1 VTERDAGA
9 GSREWQPRVPVVAM
23 LEARRPDELASL
35 LRHRGLQ
42 PYHAPALREEPQPDP
57 AAVDAFITRLAGGQ
71 IDVVILLTGVGTT
84 AILETARSLDRL
96 AELVEALPRVTVLA
110 RGPKPV
116 AALRPYGLRPAC
128 VAAAPYTT
136 AEVLAALAEYD
147 LAGRVVVVQ
156 LAGEPNPELHQALAA
171 RGAQVEELAPY
182 RWTLPLDQA
191 PLERFLVDVGTG
203 RIDAVVVTSAAQVQN
218 LFTVAARH
226 GGVEALRRH
235 LRATIVASV
244 GPVCTRAL
252 QAHGVQVDVEA
263 SPPKM
268 GPLVAA
274 LATALAARR
283 RQAAGDRRQNDR
295 AADAWEGR

>member
-1 VTERDAGA
+1 MAERDAAA
-9 GSREWQPRVPVVAM
+9 GSRDRQPRAPVVAM

-35 LRHRGLQ
+35 LRHRGLE

-57 AAVDAFITRLAGGQ
+57 ATVDAFITRLAGGQ

-96 AELVEALPRVTVLA
+96 DVLVEALQRVTVLA

-116 AALRPYGLRPAC
+116 AALRAYGLRPAL

-147 LAGRVVVVQ
+147 LAGRVVAVQ
-156 LAGEPNPELHQALAA
+156 LAGEPNPELHQALAE

-182 RWTLPLDQA
+182 RWALPLDQA
-191 PLERFLVDVGTG
+191 PLERFLADVAAG
-203 RIDAVVVTSAAQVQN
+203 RIDAVVVTSSAQVQN
-218 LFTVAARH
+218 LFTLAARQ
-226 GGVEALRRH
+226 GGTEALQH
-235 LRATIVASV
+235 GLRATVVASV
-244 GPVCTRAL
+244 GPLCTRTL

-274 LATALAARR
+274 LATALAGPE
-283 RQAAGDRRQNDR
+283 GDHHGAHD
-295 AADAWEGR
+295 

>member
-1 VTERDAGA
+1 MAESGTGTE
-9 GSREWQPRVPVVAM
+9 SREQQPRAPVVAM

-35 LRHRGLQ
+35 LRHRGLE

-57 AAVDAFITRLAGGQ
+57 TAVGAFITRLAGGQ
-71 IDVVILLTGVGTT
+71 IGVVILLTGVGTT

-96 AELVEALPRVTVLA
+96 GALVEALDRVTVLA

-116 AALRPYGLRPAC
+116 AALRPYGLRPAL

-136 AEVLAALAEYD
+136 AEVLAALAEHD
-147 LAGRVVVVQ
+147 LAGRVVTIQ

-182 RWTLPLDQA
+182 RWALPLDQA
-191 PLERFLVDVGTG
+191 PLERFLVDVAAG
-203 RIDAVVVTSAAQVQN
+203 RIDAVVVTSSAQVQN
-218 LFTVAARH
+218 LFTIAARH
-226 GGVEALRRH
+226 CGAEALRRH

-274 LATALAARR
+274 LATALAVPRR
-283 RQAAGDRRQNDR
+283 RATEQPCR
-295 AADAWEGR
+295 

>member
-1 VTERDAGA
+1 
-9 GSREWQPRVPVVAM
+9 
-23 LEARRPDELASL
+23 
-35 LRHRGLQ
+35 
-42 PYHAPALREEPQPDP
+42 LREEPQPDP
-57 AAVDAFITRLAGGQ
+57 AAIDAFITRLVGGQ

-84 AILETARSLDRL
+84 AILEAARTLDRL
-96 AELVEALPRVTVLA
+96 SVLVEALQRVTVLA

-116 AALRPYGLRPAC
+116 SALRPYGLRPAL
-128 VAAAPYTT
+128 VAGAPYTT

-147 LAGRVVVVQ
+147 LAGRVMVVQ

-182 RWTLPLDQA
+182 RWALPLDQA
-191 PLERFLVDVGTG
+191 PLERFLADVAVG
-203 RIDAVVVTSAAQVQN
+203 RIDAVMVTSSAQVQN
-218 LFTVAARH
+218 LFTIAARH
-226 GGVEALRRH
+226 GGAEALRRH

-274 LATALAARR
+274 LATALARPRGGAVQGAER
-283 RQAAGDRRQNDR
+283 
-295 AADAWEGR
+295 

>member
-1 VTERDAGA
+1 MAESGTGVR
-9 GSREWQPRVPVVAM
+9 SRERQPRVPVVAM

-35 LRHRGLQ
+35 LRHRGLE

-84 AILETARSLDRL
+84 AILETARTLDRL
-96 AELVEALPRVTVLA
+96 SVLVEALERVTVLA

-116 AALRPYGLRPAC
+116 AALRPYGLRPTR

-136 AEVLAALAEYD
+136 TEVLAALAEQD
-147 LAGRVVVVQ
+147 LAGRVVAVQ
-156 LAGEPNPELHQALAA
+156 LAGEPNPELQQALAA
-171 RGAQVEELAPY
+171 RGAQVEELASY
-182 RWTLPLDQA
+182 RWALPLDQV
-191 PLERFLVDVGTG
+191 PLERFLADVAVG
-203 RIDAVVVTSAAQVQN
+203 RIDAVMVTSSAQVQN
-218 LFTVAARH
+218 LFTIAARH
-226 GGVEALRRH
+226 GGAEALRRH

-252 QAHGVQVDVEA
+252 QAHGVPVDVEA

-274 LATALAARR
+274 LATALARPRGGAVQGAER
-283 RQAAGDRRQNDR
+283 
-295 AADAWEGR
+295 

>member
-1 VTERDAGA
+1 
-9 GSREWQPRVPVVAM
+9 M

-35 LRHRGLQ
+35 LRHRGLE

-71 IDVVILLTGVGTT
+71 IDVVILITGVGTT
-84 AILETARSLDRL
+84 AILETARTLDRL
-96 AELVEALPRVTVLA
+96 SVLVEALERVTVLA

-116 AALRPYGLRPAC
+116 AALRPYGLRPTR

-136 AEVLAALAEYD
+136 TEVLAALAEQD
-147 LAGRVVVVQ
+147 LAGRVVAVQ
-156 LAGEPNPELHQALAA
+156 LAGEPNPELQQALAA
-171 RGAQVEELAPY
+171 RGAQVEELASY
-182 RWTLPLDQA
+182 RWALPLDQV
-191 PLERFLVDVGTG
+191 PLERFLADVAVG
-203 RIDAVVVTSAAQVQN
+203 RIDAVMVTSSAQVQN
-218 LFTVAARH
+218 LFTIAARH
-226 GGVEALRRH
+226 GGAEALRRQ

-283 RQAAGDRRQNDR
+283 RPATRSVPSGHAWPAATGRGDKRQNNR
-295 AADAWEGR
+295 AADACRLTPDA

>member
-1 VTERDAGA
+1 MAERDAGA
-9 GSREWQPRVPVVAM
+9 RSREWQPRAPVVAM

-35 LRHRGLQ
+35 LRHRGLE

-57 AAVDAFITRLAGGQ
+57 AAVDAFITRLAAGQ

-84 AILETARSLDRL
+84 AILETTRSLDRL

-116 AALRPYGLRPAC
+116 AALRPYGLRPAL

-136 AEVLAALAEYD
+136 TEVLAALAEHD
-147 LAGRVVVVQ
+147 LAGRVVAVQ

-182 RWTLPLDQA
+182 RWALPLDQA
-191 PLERFLVDVGTG
+191 PLERFLTDVAAG
-203 RIDAVVVTSAAQVQN
+203 RIDAVVVTSAAQAQN

-226 GGVEALRRH
+226 GATEALRRH

-252 QAHGVQVDVEA
+252 QAQGVQVDVEA

-274 LATALAARR
+274 LATALAMP
-283 RQAAGDRRQNDR
+283 Q
-295 AADAWEGR
+295 EGGKSH

>member
-1 VTERDAGA
+1 MAEGDAEARSHER
-9 GSREWQPRVPVVAM
+9 QPRAPVVAM

-35 LRHRGLQ
+35 LRHRGLE

-71 IDVVILLTGVGTT
+71 IDVVILITGVGTT
-84 AILETARSLDRL
+84 AILETARTLDRL
-96 AELVEALPRVTVLA
+96 SVLVEALERVTVLA

-116 AALRPYGLRPAC
+116 AALRPYGLRPTR

-136 AEVLAALAEYD
+136 TEVLAALAEQD
-147 LAGRVVVVQ
+147 LAGRVVAVQ
-156 LAGEPNPELHQALAA
+156 LAGEPNPELQQALAA
-171 RGAQVEELAPY
+171 CGAQVEELASY
-182 RWTLPLDQA
+182 RWALPLDQV
-191 PLERFLVDVGTG
+191 PLERFLADVAVG
-203 RIDAVVVTSAAQVQN
+203 RIDAVMVTSSAQVQN
-218 LFTVAARH
+218 LFTIAARH
-226 GGVEALRRH
+226 GGAEALRRH

-274 LATALAARR
+274 LATALARPRGGAVQGAER
-283 RQAAGDRRQNDR
+283 
-295 AADAWEGR
+295 

>member
-1 VTERDAGA
+1 MRA
-9 GSREWQPRVPVVAM
+9 RVPVVAM

-57 AAVDAFITRLAGGQ
+57 AAVDAFITRLANGQ
-71 IDVVILLTGVGTT
+71 VDLVILLTGVGTT
-84 AILETARSLDRL
+84 AILETARSLERL
-96 AELVEALPRVTVLA
+96 AALVEALDRVTVLA

-116 AALRPYGLRPAC
+116 AALRTYGLRPTLMAS
-128 VAAAPYTT
+128 APYTT
-136 AEVLAALAEYD
+136 TEVLAALAAHD
-147 LAGRVVVVQ
+147 LAGRMVTLQ
-156 LAGEPNPELHQALAA
+156 LAGEPNPELHQALVE

-182 RWTLPLDQA
+182 RWALPLDQA
-191 PLERFLVDVGTG
+191 PLERFLADVAAG
-203 RIDAVVVTSAAQVQN
+203 RIDAVVATSSAQVQN
-218 LFTVAARH
+218 LFTIAARH
-226 GGVEALRRH
+226 GGAEALRRH

-274 LATALAARR
+274 LATALLEKKRR
-283 RQAAGDRRQNDR
+283 
-295 AADAWEGR
+295 